1 MYTMPKKDRSV
12 ALFAAGCF
20 WGVQAVFDHVP
31 GVVSTEVGYA
41 GGNSKYTRPSYELV
55 CTGKTR
61 HAEAVKVVFDPEKA
75 SYEQL
80 LDVFWMNHDPTTRN
94 KQGPDIGTQYRSA
107 VFYYTEE
114 QKNIALRSKK
124 NYQKKLKKEIVTD
137 IVKADAF
144 YPAESCHQK
153 YYQTH
158 KLTCHVILP

>member
-61 HAEAVKVVFDPEKA
+61 HAEKWRC
-75 SYEQL
+75 SYCKIKTYKT
-80 LDVFWMNHDPTTRN
+80 FSN
-94 KQGPDIGTQYRSA
+94 
-107 VFYYTEE
+107 
-114 QKNIALRSKK
+114 
-124 NYQKKLKKEIVTD
+124 
-137 IVKADAF
+137 
-144 YPAESCHQK
+144 
-153 YYQTH
+153 
-158 KLTCHVILP
+158 